1 MLDFLNLKEEG
12 EMLIIFTVLTG
23 ILCGIAYGLIMSAGK
38 EKSVLPR
45 RYFGWIFA
53 VLAVPAC
60 GLALV
65 AGFMQLITFR
75 WGQLLKSVIIGGGV
89 GMGLF
94 CLVCIMLFRLR
105 RVRFLRKALMRE
117 ILRYCRANNI
127 VGVQCFRDRV
137 RFFTALENAE
147 YCQSEQKRQHVQNY
161 QEAASCE
168 NTDMRPG
175 TWKAYDNPP
184 SLAGTLKFSDRNYPE
199 LPDLGLFAA
208 ALAQGL
214 GGCGVAIHGTSV
226 HYTYQRRNVSNGRTE
241 WVNHTTHTYQD
252 QFVYK
257 KRALKV
263 LKQEK
268 ARLDKEF
275 AAQRKAEEKKFNSWN

>member
-12 EMLIIFTVLTG
+12 EMLIIFAVLTG
-23 ILCGIAYGLIMSAGK
+23 ILGGIAYGLIMSAGK
-38 EKSVLPR
+38 EKKLLPR
-45 RYFGWIFA
+45 KYFGWIFA

-60 GLALV
+60 GLVLV
-65 AGFMQLITFR
+65 AGFIQLITFR

-105 RVRFLRKALMRE
+105 RARFLRNDLMRE
-117 ILRYCRANNI
+117 ILRYCKANGI
-127 VGVQCFRDRV
+127 VGIQCFRDRV

-147 YCQSEQKRQHVQNY
+147 YCQSEQKRSHVQNAKN
-161 QEAASCE
+161 AADYE

-175 TWKAYDNPP
+175 SWKAYDNPP
-184 SLAGTLKFSDRNYPE
+184 SLVGTLKFSDRNYPE
-199 LPDLGLFAA
+199 VPDLGLFAS

-214 GGCGVAIHGTSV
+214 GGCGVASHGTSV
-226 HYTYQRRNVSNGRTE
+226 HYTYRRHNISTGQTE
-241 WVNHTTHTYQD
+241 WVKHTTHTYQD
-252 QFVYK
+252 HFVYK
-257 KRALKV
+257 KKALKA

-268 ARLDKEF
+268 ARADKEF
-275 AAQRKAEEKKFNSWN
+275 AAQRKAAEKKSNHWN